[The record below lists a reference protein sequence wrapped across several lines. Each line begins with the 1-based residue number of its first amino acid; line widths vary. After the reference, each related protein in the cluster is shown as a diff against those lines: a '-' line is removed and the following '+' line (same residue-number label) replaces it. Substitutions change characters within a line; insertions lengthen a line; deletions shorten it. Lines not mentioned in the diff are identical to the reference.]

1 MCKTEIESQRTNIW
15 LPREEG
21 GVGSIRRLGLTDIH
35 TLLCIKWITNEKLL
49 YSELYSILCD
59 GLYGKRIQKR
69 VDICIIDSL
78 CFRVETNTL

>member
-21 GVGSIRRLGLTDIH
+21 GVGSIRRLELTDIH

-49 YSELYSILCD
+49 YRELYSVLWD
-59 GLYGKRIQKR
+59 GLYTDMYKIG
-69 VDICIIDSL
+69 
-78 CFRVETNTL
+78 N